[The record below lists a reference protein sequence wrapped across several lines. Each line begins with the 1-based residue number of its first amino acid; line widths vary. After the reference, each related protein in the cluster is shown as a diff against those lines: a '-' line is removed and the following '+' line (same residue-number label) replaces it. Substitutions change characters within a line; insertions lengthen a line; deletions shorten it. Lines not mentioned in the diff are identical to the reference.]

1 MEKGKLIVIE
11 GASDGIGKS
20 SQCKLLCEEFVNNNV
35 PFTMAHFP
43 TYGGYQAKGVEN
55 YLQGNFGEIKDLSP
69 YFVTNIYAFDRMIT
83 WHTKLKKH
91 YDNGEIILLDRYTT
105 SSLIYQSTLI
115 DDMEERKAFIDW
127 VIDYEYNKLNI
138 KKPDLVIFLTA
149 TYKNIVKLRKS
160 RTSNDGI
167 SNDIYEQNDELLKKV
182 YENALFVADYLGWEK
197 VVCDNENGMK
207 PIEEIHDDIMH
218 LLRK

>member
-20 SQCKLLCEEFVNNNV
+20 SQCKLLCEEFVKDSI

-43 TYGGYQAKGVEN
+43 TYGEYQAKGVET
-55 YLQGNFGEIKDLSP
+55 YLQGDFGEIKDLSP
-69 YFVTNIYAFDRMIT
+69 YYVTNLYAFDRMIT

-91 YDNGEIILLDRYTT
+91 YNNGEIILLDRYTT
-105 SSLIYQSTLI
+105 SSLIYQSASI

-138 KKPDLVIFLTA
+138 KRPDIVIFLTS
-149 TYKNIVKLRKS
+149 TYENILKLRSS
-160 RTSNDGI
+160 RQANDGI
-167 SNDIYEQNDELLKKV
+167 LNDIHEQNNEFLKKV

-197 VVCDNENGMK
+197 VICDNENGMK
-207 PIEEIHDDIMH
+207 SMLEIHDDIMR
-218 LLRK
+218 LVRK

>member
-20 SQCKLLCEEFVNNNV
+20 SQCKLICEELVNNNV

-105 SSLIYQSTLI
+105 SSLIYQSASI

-138 KKPDLVIFLTA
+138 KRPDIVIFLTS
-149 TYKNIVKLRKS
+149 TYENILKLRLS
-160 RTSNDGI
+160 RQANDGI
-167 SNDIYEQNDELLKKV
+167 LNDIHEQNNEFLKKV

-197 VVCDNENGMK
+197 VICDNENGMK
-207 PIEEIHDDIMH
+207 SMLEIHDDIMR
-218 LLRK
+218 LVRK

>member
-20 SQCKLLCEEFVNNNV
+20 SQCKLICEELVNNNV

-105 SSLIYQSTLI
+105 SSLIYQSASI

-138 KKPDLVIFLTA
+138 KRPDLVIFLTA

-207 PIEEIHDDIMH
+207 PTEEIHDDIMH